1 MKKEIKVALIVLA
14 VLLSVMP
21 LFAGGQSESSAVETD
36 KIYIALNVPMTG
48 DYSEY
53 GKIYEKNANLI
64 VDKLNAAGGVLDKQ
78 IEIVVGDSKGD
89 PKEAALLA
97 QKTTSDKRIVA
108 EIGDFTSSC
117 SMAAQSIYDQAKM
130 VQLAPTASHPDFAV
144 GSKYS
149 FSITGSTTEQAGDTA
164 EFTYKELGIKKVVSI
179 YVNNDWGIDA
189 ADKFTKKFE
198 GLGGEV
204 TAESNY
210 FDGEK
215 DFAAILTKVKAS
227 EHDALV
233 IFAMYND
240 AALILKQKDK
250 LGWDV
255 PIVAMGCG
263 DMKLIELA
271 GESVEG
277 AYIHTTFSAKDPRT
291 EVQDFVAT
299 HVANFNKEPSQFD
312 GLAWDGVS
320 IMVEAIKRAG
330 STDKEAIREALS
342 TIEDF
347 PGVTGAITFTPN
359 GDAIKSSLMLLVEN
373 QKFVPAE

>member
-1 MKKEIKVALIVLA
+1 MKRAIRILLLVMVLSVFALA
-14 VLLSVMP
+14 V
-21 LFAGGQSESSAVETD
+21 FANGEQETQGEND

-53 GKIYEKNANLI
+53 GKIYKKNVELV
-64 VDKLNAAGGVLDKQ
+64 VDKINAAGGVLNK
-78 IEIVVGDSKGD
+78 EIVIVIGDSKGD

-97 QKTTSDKRIVA
+97 QKTTSDSRIVA

-117 SMAAQSIYDQAKM
+117 SMAAQAIYDQAGM

-164 EFTYKELGIKKVVSI
+164 IFTHDRLGYDKIVSI
-179 YVNNDWGIDA
+179 FVNNDWGIDA
-189 ADKFTKKFE
+189 SKKFGVKLKE
-198 GLGGEV
+198 LGGQV
-204 TAESNY
+204 TAESSY

-215 DFAAILTKVKAS
+215 DFKAILTKVKAE
-227 EHDALV
+227 EHDALA

-240 AALILKQKDK
+240 AALIIKQKEA

-271 GESVEG
+271 GDAVEG
-277 AYIHTTFSAKDPRT
+277 AYIHTTFSAEDPRP
-291 EVQDFVAT
+291 EVQEFVTT
-299 HVANFNKEPSQFD
+299 HIANFNKEPSQFD

-320 IMVEAIKRAG
+320 VLVEAIKIAG
-330 STDKEAIREALS
+330 STDKEAIRDALS
-342 TIEDF
+342 KIRDF
-347 PGVTGAITFTPN
+347 PGVTGGITFTPN
-359 GDAIKSSLMLLVEN
+359 GDAVKSSLMLLVEG
-373 QKFVPAE
+373 QKFVVAE

>member
-1 MKKEIKVALIVLA
+1 MRKELKVSLIVLA
-14 VLLSVMP
+14 VFLSVMP
-21 LFAGGQSESSAVETD
+21 LFARGQSEESAADTD

-144 GSKYS
+144 GSNYS

-164 EFTYKELGIKKVVSI
+164 YFAKEKLGLKNVVSI

-189 ADKFTKKFE
+189 ANKFAKSLRK
-198 GLGGEV
+198 
-204 TAESNY
+204 S
-210 FDGEK
+210 
-215 DFAAILTKVKAS
+215 AAK
-227 EHDALV
+227 
-233 IFAMYND
+233 
-240 AALILKQKDK
+240 
-250 LGWDV
+250 
-255 PIVAMGCG
+255 
-263 DMKLIELA
+263 
-271 GESVEG
+271 
-277 AYIHTTFSAKDPRT
+277 
-291 EVQDFVAT
+291 
-299 HVANFNKEPSQFD
+299 
-312 GLAWDGVS
+312 
-320 IMVEAIKRAG
+320 
-330 STDKEAIREALS
+330 
-342 TIEDF
+342 
-347 PGVTGAITFTPN
+347 
-359 GDAIKSSLMLLVEN
+359 
-373 QKFVPAE
+373 

>member
-1 MKKEIKVALIVLA
+1 M
-14 VLLSVMP
+14 
-21 LFAGGQSESSAVETD
+21 
-36 KIYIALNVPMTG
+36 
-48 DYSEY
+48 
-53 GKIYEKNANLI
+53 
-64 VDKLNAAGGVLDKQ
+64 
-78 IEIVVGDSKGD
+78 
-89 PKEAALLA
+89 
-97 QKTTSDKRIVA
+97 
-108 EIGDFTSSC
+108 
-117 SMAAQSIYDQAKM
+117 
-130 VQLAPTASHPDFAV
+130 
-144 GSKYS
+144 
-149 FSITGSTTEQAGDTA
+149 
-164 EFTYKELGIKKVVSI
+164 
-179 YVNNDWGIDA
+179 
-189 ADKFTKKFE
+189 
-198 GLGGEV
+198 

-227 EHDALV
+227 EHDALA

-277 AYIHTTFSAKDPRT
+277 AYIHTTFSAKDPRP
-291 EVQDFVAT
+291 EVQEFVDA
-299 HVANFNKEPSQFD
+299 HIANFNKEPSQFD

-330 STDKEAIREALS
+330 SADREAIREALS
-342 TIEDF
+342 SMQDF
-347 PGVTGAITFTPN
+347 PGVTGSITFTPN